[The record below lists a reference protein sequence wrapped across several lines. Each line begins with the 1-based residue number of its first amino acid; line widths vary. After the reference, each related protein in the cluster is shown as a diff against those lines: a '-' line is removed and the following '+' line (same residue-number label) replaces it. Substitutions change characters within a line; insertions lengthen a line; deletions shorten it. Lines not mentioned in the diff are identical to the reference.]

1 MYFPERSGL
10 SLKFKYFIVGSLAA
24 HLILLGLMQWL
35 PQKVAPPR
43 EEKPLIA
50 KLVTPEDLGNLL
62 RRKRPE
68 PERPPL
74 PPELPS
80 EKPLRPLPQEPKHR
94 IKPLEPPP
102 KTMEDRG
109 KGPGTETKQEEPA
122 KPKRKGDDDQSTFR
136 EELKVAEKKA
146 IEKIVEESEEGKK
159 SETGNGSDDAI
170 TFTTK
175 EFKYYGYKTRLK
187 EKIEGIWKYP
197 REAAEKGIYGDLI
210 IQFTILRD
218 GTLGAVE
225 LQRTSGYKML
235 DDAAVQA
242 LRDAAPFWPLPKEW
256 KEKTFTIR
264 GHFIYTLGGYYLR

>member
-10 SLKFKYFIVGSLAA
+10 SLKFKYFIVGSLVA

-62 RRKRPE
+62 RKKRPE

-74 PPELPS
+74 PPERPR

-109 KGPGTETKQEEPA
+109 KAQ
-122 KPKRKGDDDQSTFR
+122 KRNR
-136 EELKVAEKKA
+136 
-146 IEKIVEESEEGKK
+146 K
-159 SETGNGSDDAI
+159 S
-170 TFTTK
+170 
-175 EFKYYGYKTRLK
+175 RQ
-187 EKIEGIWKYP
+187 
-197 REAAEKGIYGDLI
+197 RQREKGMK
-210 IQFTILRD
+210 
-218 GTLGAVE
+218 
-225 LQRTSGYKML
+225 TS
-235 DDAAVQA
+235 Q
-242 LRDAAPFWPLPKEW
+242 
-256 KEKTFTIR
+256 
-264 GHFIYTLGGYYLR
+264 HFVKS